1 MKLCTFW
8 KKGSAWWV
16 KYFWSYWLRNM
27 WLLESELAA
36 VSDHPLRLNVFM
48 VPKHYCSVDGRTLIP
63 NFPLFQE
70 KWTGKISLW
79 IRSKM
84 LWLFVKTL
92 MGDHMYTADSW
103 EKFLQL
109 VQTQFS
115 LKPKQFMGFLLHF
128 WNLHKIL
135 HILKKRMSLMAE
147 IFWKLLTAKNLLTWM
162 RTSCCFRAPFKSES
176 AHVFQT
182 LLKRAHENFYRNFPL
197 FQDKLRWKISF
208 WMRSKLL
215 LLFVNRLKA
224 YHIYSPDSWEKFPKR
239 VQTELS

>member
-84 LWLFVKTL
+84 LRLFVKTL

-115 LKPKQFMGFLLHF
+115 LKPKTIYRILVAFLKSTQNFAHF
-128 WNLHKIL
+128 EKKNELDGWNIL
-135 HILKKRMSLMAE
+135 EVINCE
-147 IFWKLLTAKNLLTWM
+147 
-162 RTSCCFRAPFKSES
+162 KSS
-176 AHVFQT
+176 YLNA
-182 LLKRAHENFYRNFPL
+182 N
-197 FQDKLRWKISF
+197 
-208 WMRSKLL
+208 
-215 LLFVNRLKA
+215 
-224 YHIYSPDSWEKFPKR
+224 
-239 VQTELS
+239 